1 MYPRIAARLYGAPL
15 LIHPEK
21 AEIIAWALRDK
32 LTPDIEIAE
41 PNGPDASR
49 FMGSRRRTNGY
60 ALTRAT
66 KGVALIPILG
76 SLVNRG
82 AWLDSP
88 SGLTSY
94 EGLDAQFKDAA
105 SDNEVHSIVIDMD
118 TPGGEAGGMFKL
130 VSTIRQVGRSKRIV
144 AVVDDMAASAGYGI
158 ASAAHEIVVSP
169 TSVVGSI
176 GVVLIHLDRS
186 AQFADAG
193 VKPTLI
199 FAGRHKVD
207 GHPFGPLPP
216 EVVADKQRQIGM
228 IYDQFIETIAAGR
241 GARTTAQKARET
253 EARVYVGNEAV
264 KAGLADRIGSLDQVI
279 TELSS
284 RKPGRSTPSGARAAA
299 NSEQKITAGWQK
311 AFAKTNSRMG
321 FPDDPAPP
329 RASLG
334 WAKAVANANRRFG
347 GSDAK

>member
-1 MYPRIAARLYGAPL
+1 MHPQIAARLYDAPL

-32 LTPDIEIAE
+32 LTPDIEIAG
-41 PNGPDASR
+41 PSGPDASR
-49 FMGSRRRTNGY
+49 FMGTRRRANGY

-66 KGVALIPILG
+66 KGVALIPVLG

-82 AWLDSP
+82 AWLDSR
-88 SGLTSY
+88 SGLTAY
-94 EGLDAQFKDAA
+94 EGLDAQFKEAG
-105 SDNEVHSIVIDMD
+105 SDPEIHSIVIDMD

-130 VSTIRQVGRSKRIV
+130 VSTIQRVARSKRVI

-176 GVVLIHLDRS
+176 GVVMIHLDRS
-186 AQFADAG
+186 GQFADAG

-216 EVVADKQRQIGM
+216 EVIADKQRQIGV
-228 IYDQFIETIAAGR
+228 IYGQFVETVAAGR

-253 EARVYVGNEAV
+253 EARVYIGNDAV

-279 TELSS
+279 AELSGG
-284 RKPGRSTPSGARAAA
+284 KPGRGAPSGARAAA
-299 NSEQKITAGWQK
+299 NSDQKAGAGWQK
-311 AFAKTNSRMG
+311 AFAIANAKAG
-321 FPDDPAPP
+321 FPDKPEPSRATPAW
-329 RASLG
+329 G
-334 WAKAVANANRRFG
+334 KAIAEANRRFG
-347 GSDAK
+347 GSDGR

>member
-1 MYPRIAARLYGAPL
+1 MHPRIAARLYDAPL

-32 LTPDIEIAE
+32 LTPDIEVAE
-41 PNGPDASR
+41 PSGPDASR
-49 FMGSRRRTNGY
+49 FLGSRRRANGH

-66 KGVALIPILG
+66 KGIALIPVLG
-76 SLVNRG
+76 SLINRG
-82 AWLDSP
+82 AWLDAR
-88 SGLTSY
+88 SGVTAY
-94 EGLDAQFKDAA
+94 EGVDAQFKEAG
-105 SDNEVHSIVIDMD
+105 SDPEIHSIVIDMD

-130 VSTIRQVGRSKRIV
+130 VSTIRQVSRSKRIV

-186 AQFADAG
+186 GQFADAG

-216 EVVADKQRQIGM
+216 EVIADKKRQIGM
-228 IYDQFIETIAAGR
+228 IYDQFIETVAAGR
-241 GARTTAQKARET
+241 GARTTVQRARET
-253 EARVYVGNEAV
+253 EARVYIGNDAV
-264 KAGLADRIGSLDQVI
+264 KAGLADRIGSLDQVLS
-279 TELSS
+279 ELSS
-284 RKPGRSTPSGARAAA
+284 RKTGRSTSSGARAAA
-299 NSEQKITAGWQK
+299 GSDQKIDAGWK
-311 AFAKTNSRMG
+311 GAFALANAKAG
-321 FPDDPAPP
+321 FPNDPEPP
-329 RASLG
+329 RVSPG

-347 GSDAK
+347 GSDAE